1 MTEKFCQDW
10 GQGPHK
16 LKLGKSFEPKKGS
29 GAPVYNSIRY
39 DFKPTSIDQE
49 GLGTLEVKDGRSV
62 AVSLPHNDGVGQTTY
77 KGNTEPAPPKDCVLI
92 IDHETGE
99 LTLERVTNN
108 IRVKKTRPEKRDGA
122 ASGAGISEPTSNPYE
137 VKANPANPYE
147 VKANPA
153 NPYEVKSNPT
163 NPRAPDRQ
171 KRISNSGGARPVTP
185 QAKKASPKHPTT
197 SHHLA
202 DSLSPINS
210 NKSSPASTSGRGP
223 SSQGYNVDSLG
234 RPLSS
239 ESSSESSDSD
249 SDDPDDPPPVKP
261 PKSSKNSQSSPA
273 MPSAASTAAASV
285 NQAGGPSMPGD
296 LEDLLGGLPSSRPSK
311 SSKPRVSGGRPPPPS
326 MDPPSM
332 PPSMPGDLEDLL
344 GGLPSPRSS
353 NSSKPSRV
361 SGSRP
366 LPPPASQPSLSA
378 SAAPPPR
385 PTPAQPSMPAIF
397 LGDDLE
403 LSDDS
408 E

>member
-1 MTEKFCQDW
+1 VNIEQAGKEEKRMTEKFCQDW

-62 AVSLPHNDGVGQTTY
+62 AVSLPHSDGVGQTTY

-108 IRVKKTRPEKRDGA
+108 IRVKKTRPEKREGA
-122 ASGAGISEPTSNPYE
+122 GASGVGSSELSSNPYE
-137 VKANPANPYE
+137 VKPNPANPYE

-171 KRISNSGGARPVTP
+171 QRISNSGGARPVTP

-197 SHHLA
+197 THHLA

-249 SDDPDDPPPVKP
+249 SDDPDDPPPPKP
-261 PKSSKNSQSSPA
+261 SKSSKNSQSAPA
-273 MPSAASTAAASV
+273 LPSVGSGSSAAASG

-296 LEDLLGGLPSSRPSK
+296 LEDLLGGLPPSK
-311 SSKPRVSGGRPPPPS
+311 PSNSSKPRVSGGRPPPPS
-326 MDPPSM
+326 S
-332 PPSMPGDLEDLL
+332 
-344 GGLPSPRSS
+344 
-353 NSSKPSRV
+353 
-361 SGSRP
+361 
-366 LPPPASQPSLSA
+366 SQPSQTSYKSA
-378 SAAPPPR
+378 SAPPPPSR
-385 PTPAQPSMPAIF
+385 PTTAQPSMPAIF

>member
-10 GQGPHK
+10 GEGPHK
-16 LKLGKSFEPKKGS
+16 LKLGKSFEPKKGN

-62 AVSLPHNDGVGQTTY
+62 AVNLPHSDGVGQTTY

-108 IRVKKTRPEKRDGA
+108 IRVKKTRPEKRECGGG
-122 ASGAGISEPTSNPYE
+122 GAGSSECSSNPYE
-137 VKANPANPYE
+137 VKQNPANPYE

-171 KRISNSGGARPVTP
+171 QRISNSSSVRPVTP
-185 QAKKASPKHPTT
+185 QAKKASPKHGTT
-197 SHHLA
+197 THHLA

-249 SDDPDDPPPVKP
+249 SDDPDDPPPPKP
-261 PKSSKNSQSSPA
+261 SKSSK
-273 MPSAASTAAASV
+273 SAASLSSSGSISSAASVV

-296 LEDLLGGLPSSRPSK
+296 LEDLLGGLPSSRPSNSGK
-311 SSKPRVSGGRPPPPS
+311 ARVSEGRPLPSSQPPISAPPPS
-326 MDPPSM
+326 
-332 PPSMPGDLEDLL
+332 
-344 GGLPSPRSS
+344 R
-353 NSSKPSRV
+353 
-361 SGSRP
+361 
-366 LPPPASQPSLSA
+366 LS
-378 SAAPPPR
+378 
-385 PTPAQPSMPAIF
+385 TAQPSMPAIF

>member
-137 VKANPANPYE
+137 VK
-147 VKANPA
+147 
-153 NPYEVKSNPT
+153 SNPT

-210 NKSSPASTSGRGP
+210 NKSR
-223 SSQGYNVDSLG
+223 
-234 RPLSS
+234 
-239 ESSSESSDSD
+239 
-249 SDDPDDPPPVKP
+249 
-261 PKSSKNSQSSPA
+261 
-273 MPSAASTAAASV
+273 
-285 NQAGGPSMPGD
+285 
-296 LEDLLGGLPSSRPSK
+296 
-311 SSKPRVSGGRPPPPS
+311 
-326 MDPPSM
+326 
-332 PPSMPGDLEDLL
+332 
-344 GGLPSPRSS
+344 
-353 NSSKPSRV
+353 
-361 SGSRP
+361 
-366 LPPPASQPSLSA
+366 
-378 SAAPPPR
+378 
-385 PTPAQPSMPAIF
+385 
-397 LGDDLE
+397 
-403 LSDDS
+403 
-408 E
+408 